1 MHSGID
7 ASKSFRTL
15 LRLSEPQ
22 TSSNMIMKWWD
33 MMKVIKIDSLPTEK
47 RSGGIFVGTVESKPL
62 VNESIGANDLKLD
75 IITFPPGVRNK
86 PHKHTYDQVLYIL
99 AGEGIVATEN
109 DQKTVT
115 PGVVVFI
122 PRGELHWHGATET
135 SSFEHI
141 SILRPGE
148 TKY

>member
-1 MHSGID
+1 
-7 ASKSFRTL
+7 
-15 LRLSEPQ
+15 
-22 TSSNMIMKWWD
+22 
-33 MMKVIKIDSLPTEK
+33 MKVIKIDSISLEK
-47 RSGGIFVGTVESKPL
+47 RSGGIFTGTVESQAL
-62 VNESIGANDLKLD
+62 VNESIGATDLKLD

-86 PHKHTYDQVLYIL
+86 PHRHTYDQVLYIL

-109 DQKTVT
+109 EQNIVK
-115 PGVVVFI
+115 PGFVVFI

-135 SSFEHI
+135 SSFRHI

>member
-1 MHSGID
+1 
-7 ASKSFRTL
+7 
-15 LRLSEPQ
+15 
-22 TSSNMIMKWWD
+22 MKI
-33 MMKVIKIDSLPTEK
+33 IKIDSIPSEK
-47 RSGGIFVGTVESKPL
+47 RSGGIFLGTVESKSL
-62 VNESIGANDLKLD
+62 VNESTGANDLKLD

-86 PHKHTYDQVLYIL
+86 PHRHTYDQVLYII

-109 DQKTVT
+109 EQKTVA
-115 PGVVVFI
+115 PGIAVFI

-135 SSFEHI
+135 SSFQHI